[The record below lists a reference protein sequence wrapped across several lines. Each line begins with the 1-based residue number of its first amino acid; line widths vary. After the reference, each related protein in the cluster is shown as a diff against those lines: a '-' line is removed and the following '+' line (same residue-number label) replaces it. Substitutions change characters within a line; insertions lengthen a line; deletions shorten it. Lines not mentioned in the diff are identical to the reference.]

1 MFDPVDAYG
10 KYIHQPGSD
19 NLYDYGRNRPKDRGD
34 EYGPYQISPFSTG
47 IKGRYTKIYFTMSTW
62 NPYQE
67 NMHISLFYWHI

>member
-1 MFDPVDAYG
+1 MHMENIFIA
-10 KYIHQPGSD
+10 GSD

-62 NPYQE
+62 NPYQVVQ
-67 NMHISLFYWHI
+67 MSSIITSDGRKKS